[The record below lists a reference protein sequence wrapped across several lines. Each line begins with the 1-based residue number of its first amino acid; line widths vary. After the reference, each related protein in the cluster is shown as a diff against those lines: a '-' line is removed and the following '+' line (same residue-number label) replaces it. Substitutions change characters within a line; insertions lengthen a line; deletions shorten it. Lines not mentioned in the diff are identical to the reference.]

1 MKHAY
6 GKSGGPRAE
15 IAQMRKPAHT
25 KKVCGPEMTILLIP
39 AHQKVFT
46 GLYAPSNGSKAV
58 RGRKHQSE
66 RFSTFPEVSGPC
78 KLV

>member
-1 MKHAY
+1 MKAAY

-15 IAQMRKPAHT
+15 IAQMRKPAHA
-25 KKVCGPEMTILLIP
+25 KKVCGRNMTILLIP
-39 AHQKVFT
+39 AHQKVLP
-46 GLYAPSNGSKAV
+46 GLCVPALGSKAAH
-58 RGRKHQSE
+58 GRKHQSE